1 MSTKSIDHRIKK
13 FKNIITIN
21 PYINKYYEYRNQE
34 LENIE
39 KLHYGDSNFVISY
52 VTNKDMII
60 ASLDLGFEAGD
71 DELDDV
77 IYMKAYEELGL
88 DQEQEYSIHYQ
99 KNGSAEFENIYNVFI
114 TEPEVMDKKL
124 TPIVNET
131 KYIDLLLPAPLLY
144 RTLYTNHTL
153 ETDGVHC
160 YIYFT
165 MHDAFVTIY
174 RNGEFLY
181 SKSIEYSL
189 HQIYE
194 KYCIQLGEKVDE
206 VLFFEMLESE
216 GLKSTNS
223 LYQQN
228 LMKLFSEVFLQIN
241 DILIYTKRAYN
252 IPNIQK
258 LFLGSV
264 KSPIIGLGDYGH
276 NYLGIPTFNLDF
288 TFDIKNDEWY
298 VDQLH
303 YLMVKSGLDYLQSP
317 DKILNLST
325 YPRPPIFA
333 KRASGQFIISTV
345 TASLLAIGIPLAY
358 LIPSYMNEAYN
369 VKLNSDNID
378 LSSEADK
385 YKQILSEKQQ
395 VLKKHTDKLH
405 ELENI
410 FENKAKT
417 LTSIYNKKVTYT
429 LKSGLFYTFAQ
440 DLKIYDVKINE
451 LNSTNDNFTL
461 SLLSNDDKKIT
472 KYIKYIS
479 KEYFEKIKEI
489 NIERIELNKANT
501 VYNGILKVNY
511 K

>member
-206 VLFFEMLESE
+206 VLFFEMLEVRRS
-216 GLKSTNS
+216 
-223 LYQQN
+223 
-228 LMKLFSEVFLQIN
+228 
-241 DILIYTKRAYN
+241 
-252 IPNIQK
+252 
-258 LFLGSV
+258 
-264 KSPIIGLGDYGH
+264 
-276 NYLGIPTFNLDF
+276 
-288 TFDIKNDEWY
+288 
-298 VDQLH
+298 
-303 YLMVKSGLDYLQSP
+303 
-317 DKILNLST
+317 
-325 YPRPPIFA
+325 
-333 KRASGQFIISTV
+333 
-345 TASLLAIGIPLAY
+345 
-358 LIPSYMNEAYN
+358 
-369 VKLNSDNID
+369 
-378 LSSEADK
+378 
-385 YKQILSEKQQ
+385 
-395 VLKKHTDKLH
+395 
-405 ELENI
+405 
-410 FENKAKT
+410 
-417 LTSIYNKKVTYT
+417 
-429 LKSGLFYTFAQ
+429 
-440 DLKIYDVKINE
+440 
-451 LNSTNDNFTL
+451 
-461 SLLSNDDKKIT
+461 
-472 KYIKYIS
+472 
-479 KEYFEKIKEI
+479 
-489 NIERIELNKANT
+489 
-501 VYNGILKVNY
+501 
-511 K
+511 